1 MERSYNSNILLQSMS
16 PLVRFPITIPL
27 VGTQTIKNLTDVL
40 FLPSFYPK
48 KNKSKGFG
56 CSWALSNG
64 LMYLLPCEN

>member
-1 MERSYNSNILLQSMS
+1 MS

-48 KNKSKGFG
+48 KIKVKVL
-56 CSWALSNG
+56 AVVG
-64 LMYLLPCEN
+64 L